1 MKKCQTIKLR
11 LLKEACWE
19 ADNMPILQYIKKKRK
34 FIIYIVL
41 FCVVITG
48 IRFVIHKVQEY
59 RDEISINTDPAYL
72 LDRKSYRMFDFKT
85 GESVRILYS
94 FESDKDNEERLRKH
108 NYGFELYNKSEQ
120 VVYILKGINCPRYN
134 LNATMFPEL
143 ENRCI
148 PVDSGVFF
156 ALTTSDIRAAN
167 YGVYFSYENN
177 KYSISPS
184 FDYTHILMLINGTQ
198 KEVAI
203 RRIND
208 STIALTDLY
217 DTRTLYREL
226 PFDIDKDYFSSYEL
240 IGNKLM
246 VKYTE
251 IVHTEESGRYEEE
264 KSLVLDIDKDCIQET
279 KDMMDPRTKYAL
291 NTQGQADVTKEYFDS
306 LMPHEM
312 YLQELMLRYDNKLH
326 LLKENT
332 INESYSISLSQEP
345 VNETNNYKEYA
356 MSGEDFVMF
365 LIFKNDML
373 NTCEYVL
380 LSNFD

>member
-1 MKKCQTIKLR
+1 
-11 LLKEACWE
+11 
-19 ADNMPILQYIKKKRK
+19 MPILQYIKKKKK
-34 FIIYIVL
+34 FIISIVL
-41 FCVVITG
+41 FCAVIAGTCF
-48 IRFVIHKVQEY
+48 IIHKVQEY
-59 RDEISINTDPAYL
+59 RSEISINTNPVYL
-72 LDRKSYRMFDFKT
+72 LQDRKSYRIFDIRT
-85 GESVRILYS
+85 GETARRWHS
-94 FESDKDNEERLRKH
+94 FESVEDRMDRLEKL

-120 VVYILKGINCPRYN
+120 VVYILKGINCPYLG
-134 LNATMFPEL
+134 LNASQYPEL
-143 ENRCI
+143 ENHCI
-148 PVDSGVFF
+148 SNISGRFF
-156 ALTTSDIRAAN
+156 MSTTNDMRAR
-167 YGVYFSYENN
+167 YYWIYFSYENN

-184 FDYTHILMLINGTQ
+184 KNYHTHALMLINGIQ

-217 DTRTLYREL
+217 DTRTLYREF
-226 PFDIDKDYFSSYEL
+226 PFDIDIDTGRERIISYEL
-240 IGNKLM
+240 IGNKLEL
-246 VKYTE
+246 KYQE
-251 IVHTEESGRYEEE
+251 ITRTKESNSNIEEIS
-264 KSLVLDIDKDCIQET
+264 VIFDIDKDCIQET
-279 KDMMDPRTKYAL
+279 KDMMDPRTEYVL
-291 NTQGQADVTKEYFDS
+291 NTQGQADVTKEDFDS

-380 LSNFD
+380 RSNFD

>member
-1 MKKCQTIKLR
+1 
-11 LLKEACWE
+11 
-19 ADNMPILQYIKKKRK
+19 MPILQYIKEKK

-41 FCVVITG
+41 FCVVITS
-48 IRFVIHKVQEY
+48 IRFVIHEVQKY

-72 LDRKSYRMFDFKT
+72 LDRKSYRMFDFRT
-85 GESVRILYS
+85 GETVRILYS

-148 PVDSGVFF
+148 PVDSGMFF

-177 KYSISPS
+177 KYPISPS
-184 FDYTHILMLINGTQ
+184 NDETHILMLINGIQ

-217 DTRTLYREL
+217 DTRTLYREF
-226 PFDIDKDYFSSYEL
+226 PFDIDIDTGRERIISYEL
-240 IGNKLM
+240 IGNKLEL
-246 VKYTE
+246 KYQE
-251 IVHTEESGRYEEE
+251 ITRTKESNSNIEEIS
-264 KSLVLDIDKDCIQET
+264 VIFDIDKDCIQET
-279 KDMMDPRTKYAL
+279 KDMMDPRTEYAL
-291 NTQGQADVTKEYFDS
+291 NTQGQADVTKEDFDS

-345 VNETNNYKEYA
+345 VNETNTYKEYA

-380 LSNFD
+380 RSNFD